1 MKFIGCVIS
10 AGLLLFSV
18 GSAQQEF
25 FPIAKG
31 TRWEYRVTFPA
42 NVKLPYLPVVEV
54 PVGLVAASFFSGMGS
69 WNAGQTNFEVLVGDI
84 AEKTSTSTSW
94 KLASNQPFLK
104 FLFYQTDTTMFTCQL
119 RLTSDG
125 TTIDLASVA
134 FVNIAIPP
142 WRLAKYLSHLS
153 ASDVI
158 QRFSA
163 SVPAG
168 QYTNCA
174 LCTMRLNGDGQYVP
188 TGSYPVDTYLAPGVG
203 IVKAVGKDAA
213 GATVYTLE
221 LTRFT
226 AGAAV
231 SVEVDPTG
239 AAEFSLLQNY
249 PNPFN
254 PGTTIQY
261 VLASASHT
269 SIRVYNSLGQ
279 QVVTLVDEIKPAG
292 KYTVEWTPDLPSGV
306 YFCRFQSAGRVETR
320 KLILQK

>member
-1 MKFIGCVIS
+1 MKFIGYVIS
-10 AGLLLFSV
+10 AGLLLFSI

-31 TRWEYRVTFPA
+31 TKWEYRVTFPA
-42 NVKLPYLPVVEV
+42 NAKLPYLPVVEV

-69 WNAGQTNFEVLVGDI
+69 WNAGQTNFEVVVGDI
-84 AEKTSTSTSW
+84 SEKTSTSTSW
-94 KLASNQPFLK
+94 KLVSNQQFLK

-125 TTIDLASVA
+125 TMFDLAAVA
-134 FVNIAIPP
+134 FVNIAVPP
-142 WRLAKYLSHLS
+142 WRLAKYLSHLT

-158 QRFSA
+158 QRYSM

-174 LCTMRLNGDGQYVP
+174 MCTMRLNGDGQYVP

-213 GATVYTLE
+213 GGTVYTLE

-226 AGAAV
+226 AGTAVNVEGERTAA
-231 SVEVDPTG
+231 T
-239 AAEFSLLQNY
+239 EFLLLQNY

-261 VLASASHT
+261 VVPST
-269 SIRVYNSLGQ
+269 SLTSLRIYNSLGQ
-279 QVVTLVDEIKPAG
+279 QVATLVDEIKPAG
-292 KYTVEWTPDLPSGV
+292 KYTVEWTPDMPSGI
-306 YFCRFQSAGRVETR
+306 YFCRFQSGGCVQTR